1 MKPLILPAAGAIA
14 FILQCCT
21 ISQQIPFRQAE
32 GYFVLNTVPN
42 TTLSDPKI
50 STKEEFDRIFG
61 AAATMGPKGMP
72 TAIDFSKEYVIAA
85 IEPETNRAVRMKPRL
100 VQYRDNNVNLVY
112 LVYLGDP
119 QTFTSRPALIVVVPK
134 EHQGPVQLSRI
145 EVDR

>member
-1 MKPLILPAAGAIA
+1 MRPLIFLTASTLALM
-14 FILQCCT
+14 LQGCT
-21 ISQQIPFRQAE
+21 IFQQIPFRQAE
-32 GYFVLNTVPN
+32 GYFVLNTATN
-42 TTLSDPKI
+42 TTISNPKI

-100 VQYRDNNVNLVY
+100 VQYRDDKVDLVY
-112 LVYLGDP
+112 LVYLGET
-119 QTFTSRPALIVVVPK
+119 QTFTSRPALIVVVPN
-134 EHQGPVQLSRI
+134 EYRGPVQLSRI